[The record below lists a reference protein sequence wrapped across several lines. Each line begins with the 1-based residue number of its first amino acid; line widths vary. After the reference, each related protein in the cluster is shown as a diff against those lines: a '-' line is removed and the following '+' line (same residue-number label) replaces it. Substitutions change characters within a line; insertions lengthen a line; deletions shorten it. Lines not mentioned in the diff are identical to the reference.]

1 MTYDCVQIS
10 LHEFFLFAVLFGSNE
25 RGLIAYIEVD
35 FVEVP
40 VGFEDD
46 VHII

>member
-1 MTYDCVQIS
+1 MTYDCVQIC
-10 LHEFFLFAVLFGSNE
+10 LHEFFLIAVLFGSNE
-25 RGLIAYIEVD
+25 HGLIAYIEVN

-40 VGFEDD
+40 VRLEDD